1 MSPALG
7 RDLLLVSRTKSGS
20 MIQDE
25 VVYVAREAAG
35 MPAVAPSELSAVLH
49 APTET
54 ARDDAWAGF
63 VRAYTDRILRTLRFM
78 GGDHDT
84 VMDRYAFVLD
94 HLREDGCRRLHAYA
108 GPGSG
113 PFGLW
118 LVVVVRRLCLDHHRQ
133 RYGRSRES
141 SGRESRDERASR
153 RRLVDLVSDH
163 VDTAFLAA
171 SSHGAPD
178 EVLARS
184 ERGRALSQAVEGLQ
198 PRDRLL
204 LRLRFAEDLPA
215 REIARLMGFPTLF
228 HVYRRLN
235 KVLEGLREALRAV
248 GVQDAEP

>member
-1 MSPALG
+1 M
-7 RDLLLVSRTKSGS
+7 T
-20 MIQDE
+20 QDE
-25 VVYVAREAAG
+25 VVHLAYEAAG
-35 MPAVAPSELSAVLH
+35 MPATAPSELSAILH
-49 APTET
+49 APTEA

-63 VRAYTDRILRTLRFM
+63 VRAYTDRILRIVRSL

-94 HLREDGCRRLHAYA
+94 HLREDGCRRLRAYA
-108 GPGSG
+108 GSESG

-118 LVVVVRRLCLDHHRQ
+118 LVVVVRRLCLDHHRV
-133 RYGRSRES
+133 RYGRSRDS
-141 SGRESRDERASR
+141 SGRDQPREERASR
-153 RRLVDLVSDH
+153 RRLVDLVADH
-163 VDTAFLAA
+163 ADTALLAA
-171 SSHGAPD
+171 PSRGAPD

-184 ERGRALSQAVEGLQ
+184 ERARALSQTVEGLQ

-235 KVLEGLREALRAV
+235 KVLEGLREALQAL

>member
-1 MSPALG
+1 M
-7 RDLLLVSRTKSGS
+7 T
-20 MIQDE
+20 QDE
-25 VVYVAREAAG
+25 VVHVAYEAGG
-35 MPAVAPSELSAVLH
+35 MPATIPSELSAVLH
-49 APTET
+49 APTEA

-63 VRAYTDRILRTLRFM
+63 VRAYTDRILRIARSM

-94 HLREDGCRRLHAYA
+94 HLREDGCRRLRAYI
-108 GPGSG
+108 GPESG
-113 PFGLW
+113 PFELW
-118 LVVVVRRLCLDHHRQ
+118 LVVVVRRLCLDHHRV
-133 RYGRSRES
+133 RYGRARNS
-141 SGRESRDERASR
+141 SGRDQLREERASR
-153 RRLVDLVSDH
+153 RRLVDLVANH
-163 VDTAFLAA
+163 ADTALLAA
-171 SSHGAPD
+171 PSHGAPD

-184 ERGRALSQAVEGLQ
+184 ERARALSETVEGLQ

-235 KVLEGLREALRAV
+235 TVLEGLREALQAL

>member
-1 MSPALG
+1 MH
-7 RDLLLVSRTKSGS
+7 
-20 MIQDE
+20 
-25 VVYVAREAAG
+25 VAYEAVG
-35 MPAVAPSELSAVLH
+35 MPAVPPSELSAVLH
-49 APTET
+49 APTEA

-63 VRAYTDRILRTLRFM
+63 VRAYTDRILRIVRSL

-94 HLREDGCRRLHAYA
+94 HLREDGCRRLRAYI
-108 GPGSG
+108 GPESG
-113 PFGLW
+113 PFELW
-118 LVVVVRRLCLDHHRQ
+118 LVVVVRRLCFDHHRV
-133 RYGRSRES
+133 RYGRSRDS
-141 SGRESRDERASR
+141 SDPDQSRDERASR
-153 RRLVDLVSDH
+153 RRLVDLVAGH
-163 VDTAFLAA
+163 ADTALLAA
-171 SSHGAPD
+171 PSHGAPD

-184 ERGRALSQAVEGLQ
+184 ERARALSQTVEGLE

-235 KVLEGLREALRAV
+235 KVLEGLREALQAL

>member
-1 MSPALG
+1 
-7 RDLLLVSRTKSGS
+7 
-20 MIQDE
+20 MIQHE
-25 VVYVAREAAG
+25 VVHVAYEAAG
-35 MPAVAPSELSAVLH
+35 MSGVTPSELSAVLH
-49 APTET
+49 APTEA

-63 VRAYTDRILRTLRFM
+63 VHAYTDRILQIVHSMR
-78 GGDHDT
+78 GDHDT

-94 HLREDGCRRLHAYA
+94 HLRADGCRRLRAYA

-153 RRLVDLVSDH
+153 RRLVDLVADH
-163 VDTAFLAA
+163 VDTALLAA
-171 SSHGAPD
+171 PVHGAPD
-178 EVLARS
+178 EVLAKS
-184 ERGRALSQAVEGLQ
+184 ERERALSQAVEGLP

-204 LRLRFAEDLPA
+204 LRLRFAEELPA

-235 KVLEGLREALRAV
+235 KVLEVLREALQAL

>member
-1 MSPALG
+1 
-7 RDLLLVSRTKSGS
+7 

-25 VVYVAREAAG
+25 VAHVAYEAAG

-49 APTET
+49 APNEG

-63 VRAYTDRILRTLRFM
+63 VRAYSDQILRIVRSM
-78 GGDHDT
+78 RGDHDT
-84 VMDRYAFVLD
+84 VMDRYVFVLD
-94 HLREDGCRRLHAYA
+94 HLGEEGCRRLRAYA

-113 PFGLW
+113 PFDLW
-118 LVVVVRRLCLDHHRQ
+118 LVVVVRRLCLDYHRQ

-141 SGRESRDERASR
+141 SDPDRFRDERASR

-163 VDTAFLAA
+163 VDTALLAA
-171 SSHGAPD
+171 PSHGAPD

-184 ERGRALSQAVEGLQ
+184 ERERALSQAVEGLP

-215 REIARLMGFPTLF
+215 REIARVIGFPTLF

-235 KVLEGLREALRAV
+235 KVLEGLRSALQAL